1 MSLDHQFV
9 QGLSQHPEYADQ
21 FRAVTRGK
29 LERHHHLEWAVFE
42 QLHCMQELTA
52 AISHRDWRTLLA
64 IEEPTY
70 TELVWEFYTT
80 FQYNSKAARD
90 SSAVRFR
97 LGGYPRELTI
107 DGLASALGIQYH
119 PSSRHVIE
127 VPNPTDW
134 NMDLFYSQ
142 IARRTYA
149 FDYFDAGQTYVCTLK
164 PQWHILNFLITRS
177 IVPNVTGSH
186 KIPKRVLY
194 AMFSMRDP
202 DHMLHLGSFVAT
214 TFSRCHGKP
223 NHLYCGPLITRLAHH
238 FNISFQGLTDSSARG
253 GSTPLSREVL
263 HNALLLA
270 TDGTRTWV
278 DGLSLPPD
286 EDVDLDDDEED
297 ADYSG
302 AEEDADDDDDDGGAM
317 DADEPEPPLSP
328 PGDLRPRRRSGRG
341 ESSSGPSG
349 LSAASGLSM
358 DFFMEQFQ
366 QMGAPVPAARSSEP
380 AAHGPSGPVLPVV
393 FSPPGEYQSRLTVV
407 DDRLG
412 RLETHIGVTG
422 ALIEREIDRGRRL
435 MEYSEHL
442 LQACHPPEEHH

>member
-9 QGLSQHPEYADQ
+9 QGLSLHPEYADQ

-64 IEEPTY
+64 INEPTY

-80 FQYNSKAARD
+80 FKYDSKAAQD

-127 VPNPTDW
+127 VPNPTNW

-149 FDYFDAGQTYVCTLK
+149 FDYFDAGQTYVRTLK
-164 PQWHILNFLITRS
+164 PQWHILNLLITRS
-177 IVPNVTGSH
+177 IVPNVTDSH

-223 NHLYCGPLITRLAHH
+223 NHLNCGSLITHLARH

-278 DGLSLPPD
+278 YRLSLPPD

-297 ADYSG
+297 ADYSS
-302 AEEDADDDDDDGGAM
+302 AEEDEDDDDGGAM

-328 PGDLRPRRRSGRG
+328 PGDLRPRRRPERG
-341 ESSSGPSG
+341 KSSSGPSG
-349 LSAASGLSM
+349 PSMASGPSM
-358 DFFMEQFQ
+358 DFFTEQFQ
-366 QMGAPVPAARSSEP
+366 QMGLQFRQLGLQNQQLMDHQVQFYQQYS
-380 AAHGPSGPVLPVV
+380 AHQA
-393 FSPPGEYQSRLTVV
+393 EYHSRLTVV
-407 DDRLG
+407 DEHLG
-412 RLETHIGVTG
+412 RLETHMGVTG
-422 ALIEREIDRGRRL
+422 ALIERERDRGR
-435 MEYSEHL
+435 
-442 LQACHPPEEHH
+442 